1 MVVPIIL
8 YGSSVLRKHS
18 AEVNEKDNI
27 QEIVDSLFAT
37 LKEAEGIGLA
47 APQINI
53 LKRAFVIDTS
63 PLNEQDLTLEKFEGI
78 FINPVLIDR
87 DSEDIIYREGCLSL
101 PDIFEEVVR
110 PEKILV
116 RYQDIRLITHE
127 EELDGIKSRIFQ
139 HELDHLDGV
148 LFIDKIS
155 ILKRKILSGRLNKI
169 KRLSKIQRSQ
179 LYVDTL

>member
-155 ILKRKILSGRLNKI
+155 MLKRKILSGRLNKI